1 IYTYLWTNLTEPDIG
16 NIYRESQKTYEE
28 YDACLTT
35 TIYGT
40 TYLDPE
46 KCKARGFDP
55 IKAFKEEEERINLSC
70 EWIERTT
77 KEKGFRAQFQ
87 EFLAKVPP
95 EYVNK
100 DPKFLDYS
108 SPKKA
113 NKSDKNLSKKKI
125 RSLLVKAS
133 YLVDRKIKLED
144 GLYVK
149 VIAVKMN
156 NDNVFLEAEEKVG
169 DELEYYEITYQQD
182 M

>member
-1 IYTYLWTNLTEPDIG
+1 MSHVPGNDEKPDIG
-16 NIYRESQKTYEE
+16 DIYRDSLKACEE

-35 TIYGT
+35 TIYGE
-40 TYLDPE
+40 TYLNPE

-55 IKAFKEEEERINLSC
+55 IKACEEEEERTNLSI

-87 EFLAKVPP
+87 EFIAKVPP
-95 EYVNK
+95 KYVSK
-100 DPKFLDYS
+100 DLKFLDYS
-108 SPKKA
+108 PKKE
-113 NKSDKNLSKKKI
+113 NKSDKKLSRKKI

-133 YLVDRKIKLED
+133 YLVDHKIKLEN

-156 NDNVFLEAEEKVG
+156 NENVFLEVEEKVG
-169 DELEYYEITYQQD
+169 DELEYYEILYQQD